1 MGGFL
6 FRGTPQ
12 FASMSENIQLG
23 LKENRK
29 QFLLLLLINAFVG
42 GMVGLERSVLPE
54 VAERE
59 FGLVAKTAILS
70 FLIVFGLSKA
80 ISNYF
85 AGTLADRYGRKR
97 LLVLGWLVALPIP
110 FMLMF
115 ATHWNQIVLANLFL
129 GINQGLCWSST
140 VIMKI
145 DLVGTRQ
152 RGFAMGLN
160 EFSGYL
166 AVAAIAFLTAW
177 IADEYG
183 LRPYVFYPGVLLVLL
198 GLLFSVFFVRDTRSH
213 VILESDQS
221 ALPVLEHVF
230 RATTWKDKVLSTVTQ
245 AGLVNNLNDSM
256 VWGLLPLLLL
266 NKQFSLEETGLIT
279 AVYPAVWGFGQLF
292 TGRMADRYPKKDLL
306 FLGMLLQAVVLFL
319 LVFAVHLYQYVILSA
334 LLGWGTAMVYPTFL
348 ATIADHTHPSIRA
361 ESIGVFRLW
370 RDLGYALGAV
380 LTGLLADFWG
390 ISVSVVSIG
399 LITLFSALLIAKRMP

>member
-1 MGGFL
+1 MPES
-6 FRGTPQ
+6 T
-12 FASMSENIQLG
+12 QLG
-23 LKENRK
+23 LRENGK
-29 QFLLLLLINAFVG
+29 QFFLLLLVNALVG

-59 FGLVAKTAILS
+59 FGLIAKTAILS

-85 AGTLADRYGRKR
+85 AGTLADSYGRKK

-110 FMLMF
+110 FILMF
-115 ATHWNQIVLANLFL
+115 ASHWNQVVLANLLL

-145 DLVGTRQ
+145 DLVGEKQ

-166 AVAAIAFLTAW
+166 AVAAMAYLTGWLAG
-177 IADEYG
+177 EYG
-183 LRPYVFYPGVLLVLL
+183 LRPYTFYPGVVLVFL
-198 GLLFSVFFVRDTRSH
+198 GLIFSLFFVRDTRPHVTLEASH
-213 VILESDQS
+213 SS
-221 ALPVLEHVF
+221 LPVLERVF
-230 RATTWKDKVLSTVTQ
+230 QATSWKDKTLSTVTQ
-245 AGLVNNLNDSM
+245 AGLVNNLNDGM
-256 VWGLLPLLLL
+256 VWGLFPLLLL
-266 NKQFSLEETGLIT
+266 SKNFSLEETGLVV
-279 AVYPAVWGFGQLF
+279 AVYPAVWGMGQLL
-292 TGRMADRYPKKDLL
+292 TGKMADHYPKKQLL
-306 FLGMLLQAVVLFL
+306 FAGMLLQAVVLLL
-319 LVFAVHLYQYVILSA
+319 LVFATALYQYLILSA

-348 ATIADHTHPSIRA
+348 ATIADHTHPTIRA

-390 ISVSVVSIG
+390 ISVSVASVG